1 MSQDPIRKTRAN
13 ARRPRISGAKNEIN
27 VAESVA
33 LLKSGAMNVQ
43 ELVPWSS
50 NYTFLVTISGAGRQV
65 PAIYKPSRGE
75 RPLWD
80 FPSGTLAKREY
91 AAYLLSAALGWPNV
105 PPTVLRDG
113 PQGIGAVQLFIEAVE
128 GEHYFT
134 LRDAYREEMKRIAIF
149 DAVINNTDRKG
160 GHVLLGKNGTIW
172 CIDHGVTFHEHPKL
186 RTVIW
191 DFTQEPI
198 PAPILDDLRSL
209 QAKLVRPDP
218 FAQSLAPLL
227 SVRETDALC
236 GRIQELVVSGVFPEP
251 PEDWPHIPWPPI

>member
-1 MSQDPIRKTRAN
+1 MSQDFVRRQKPFSGRA
-13 ARRPRISGAKNEIN
+13 REQVKSEID
-27 VAESVA
+27 VRQVLS
-33 LLKSGAMNVQ
+33 LLKTGAMSIL

-50 NYTFLVTISGAGRQV
+50 NYTFLVRVASGELQTL
-65 PAIYKPSRGE
+65 AIYKPARGE

-80 FPSGTLAKREY
+80 FPTGTLAKREC
-91 AAYLLSAALGWPNV
+91 AAFLVSEALGWPNI

-113 PQGIGAVQLFIEAVE
+113 PQGVGAVQWYVESVE

-134 LRDAYREEMKRIAIF
+134 LRDAHRDEMKKIAVF

-160 GHVLLGKNGTIW
+160 GHVLLGKRGTIW

-191 DFTQEPI
+191 DYTREPI
-198 PAPILDDLRSL
+198 PGPILDDLRRFKS
-209 QAKLVRPDP
+209 KLVRTDP
-218 FAQSLAPLL
+218 LAQSLSGLL
-227 SVRETDALC
+227 SRREIDAMC
-236 GRIQELVVSGVFPEP
+236 GRVDELLNRRVFPDP